1 MPGRMEFQFAL
12 PKSVSAPRR
21 QNPDAPARILIMADF
36 SGRAHRDPSPS
47 APSERASRSLVRVDA
62 DTLDAVMARL
72 APALRLPLAGETS
85 GATVAI
91 SFASIDDFHPDALY
105 QRLELFQVLRRT
117 RARLLD
123 PASFAR
129 AAAELNLG
137 PAPASARSEASP
149 AAEEHDP
156 ALLERLLGRPASPA
170 PARFTAP
177 SSDALAGLLQAV
189 VRPHIV
195 NIDPQQKSWV
205 AAVDTATG
213 EQLRAIL
220 HHPAFQALEAAWRS
234 VHDFVMAVDSTEICI
249 ELLDVTRQELL
260 DDSGAAAGEP
270 PATQLRALLEERGA
284 GMDDGPL
291 WSLLIG
297 DYQFGATAEDVALLG
312 ALGTLA
318 ARAGGPFLAA
328 ALPETLGASSPA
340 ALADPTSWPAL
351 PEDHQRHWNRLR
363 TSAVAPWLG
372 LVLPRVLLRLP
383 YGSKTDPIES
393 FPFEEMPAGHDPAAY
408 LWGNPAFICARLI
421 AAEFGESGW
430 QEGLGAMT
438 ELDDLPGHAY
448 EDSGERV
455 LQPAT
460 EILLGE
466 RALHAL
472 LARGLMP
479 LAGHRQRSVV
489 RLLRFQSLADPP
501 ASLAGPW
508 QVVS

>member
-1 MPGRMEFQFAL
+1 M
-12 PKSVSAPRR
+12 
-21 QNPDAPARILIMADF
+21 
-36 SGRAHRDPSPS
+36 
-47 APSERASRSLVRVDA
+47 
-62 DTLDAVMARL
+62 
-72 APALRLPLAGETS
+72 
-85 GATVAI
+85 
-91 SFASIDDFHPDALY
+91 
-105 QRLELFQVLRRT
+105 
-117 RARLLD
+117 
-123 PASFAR
+123 
-129 AAAELNLG
+129 
-137 PAPASARSEASP
+137 
-149 AAEEHDP
+149 
-156 ALLERLLGRPASPA
+156 
-170 PARFTAP
+170 
-177 SSDALAGLLQAV
+177 
-189 VRPHIV
+189 
-195 NIDPQQKSWV
+195 
-205 AAVDTATG
+205 DTATG

-448 EDSGERV
+448 EDSGSGCCNPPPKSCWASGRCTPYWRAASCRWRATASAAWYGCLDFSRWPIRRRLWRDLGRLFHER
-455 LQPAT
+455 
-460 EILLGE
+460 EF
-466 RALHAL
+466 
-472 LARGLMP
+472 
-479 LAGHRQRSVV
+479 AGKTGSGR
-489 RLLRFQSLADPP
+489 
-501 ASLAGPW
+501 
-508 QVVS
+508 